1 MEREKASA
9 ISHPI
14 KALIG
19 IAILVGFS
27 LFIYEIRGILAP
39 FVLAFVL
46 AYVLAPIVDRM
57 EGRGLGRT
65 SSILLVFV
73 LAFTGL
79 GFGIL
84 KAGDKLTGEVRE
96 LSDRMLRDE
105 RSERK
110 FSLVNGGQNPVL
122 IEEIVWEEQVGP
134 LAAFSLSD
142 EKLLWPVEVKPGE
155 EQVFYVSFAPD
166 TPAYSSAGLLLH
178 LGGEDVGSTLSMQ
191 ATGNRAS
198 ENEAEWVAVSVAG
211 GADFD
216 LQQRGIELSPGRIDF
231 GEAGPN
237 VLTDISKIA
246 ETIQPT
252 LQSYLGDDFDL
263 VALVK
268 EKGDTLIDTLLGS
281 TTVFLG
287 GVVSGLT
294 FVVIVTFVAFFF
306 LKEGRHITRGL
317 IELVPNA
324 YFELCLNVLHKI
336 NGQIG
341 GYIRGQILATSVV
354 ATLAI
359 SALSIIDLKYALPVG
374 LLAGIAN
381 MIPFLGPL
389 IGIISAS
396 IVALATGGDLAMELV
411 GKVVI
416 IFMVIQ
422 LIDNIVIQPTV
433 VAKSVEMHPLMV
445 LFVVMVGSQL
455 MGIVGM
461 LVAVPLT
468 GIIKVSAQTIY
479 EGIRGY
485 RLQ

>member
-1 MEREKASA
+1 MERDKPSVV
-9 ISHPI
+9 SHPI
-14 KALIG
+14 KAAIG
-19 IAILVGFS
+19 IAILVGVA
-27 LFIYEIRGILAP
+27 LFFYQIRGILAP
-39 FVLAFVL
+39 FLLAFVL

-65 SSILLVFV
+65 WSILLVFV

-110 FSLVNGGQNPVL
+110 FVLVNGGDIPVL
-122 IEEIVWEEQVGP
+122 VDEIVWEQQVGE
-134 LAAFSLSD
+134 LTSFSLAGD
-142 EKLLWPVEVKPGE
+142 KLLWPIEIKPGE
-155 EQVFYVSFAPD
+155 DQEFLLSFAPD
-166 TPAYSSAGLLLH
+166 TPNYSRADLHLH
-178 LGGEDVGSTLSMQ
+178 LGGEDVGKTISLR
-191 ATGNRAS
+191 AIGNAGIKNKDGWG
-198 ENEAEWVAVSVAG
+198 EDTSVG
-211 GADFD
+211 VGID
-216 LQQRGIELSPGRIDF
+216 LQQRGIELSPGHINF

-252 LQSYLGDDFDL
+252 LQSYLGADFDL

-294 FVVIVTFVAFFF
+294 FVVIVPFVAFFF
-306 LKEGRHITRGL
+306 LKEGRHITRGI

-381 MIPFLGPL
+381 TIPFLGPL

-396 IVALATGGDLAMELV
+396 IVALATGGELAMALV

-485 RLQ
+485 RL

>member
-1 MEREKASA
+1 MEREKSSA
-9 ISHPI
+9 ISHPV
-14 KALIG
+14 KVLIG
-19 IAILVGFS
+19 IALLAGVA
-27 LFIYEIRGILAP
+27 LFIYQIRGVLVP

-79 GFGIL
+79 GFGVI

-105 RSERK
+105 LSERK
-110 FSLVNGGQNPVL
+110 FSVVNNGEAAVL
-122 IEEIVWEEQVGP
+122 IDEIVWQQQVGDI
-134 LAAFSLSD
+134 ASF
-142 EKLLWPVEVKPGE
+142 KLLKDKLRWPVEIKPGE
-155 EQVFYVSFAPD
+155 EQQFQVSF
-166 TPAYSSAGLLLH
+166 TPESLDFSRAGLLLH
-178 LGGEDVGSTLSMQ
+178 LGGADIGKKISLFAIGNAKDLS
-191 ATGNRAS
+191 GYG
-198 ENEAEWVAVSVAG
+198 AELSSGISG
-211 GADFD
+211 GW
-216 LQQRGIELSPGRIDF
+216 QQRGIEVSLSYINF

-246 ETIQPT
+246 ATLQPT
-252 LQSYLGDDFDL
+252 LQSWLGDDFDL
-263 VALVK
+263 VSLVK
-268 EKGDTLIDTLLGS
+268 EQGDTLIDTLLGS

-294 FVVIVTFVAFFF
+294 FVVIVPFVAFFF

-317 IELVPNA
+317 IELVPNS
-324 YFELCLNVLHKI
+324 YFELCLNVLHQI

-354 ATLAI
+354 ATLAV
-359 SALSIIDLKYALPVG
+359 SALYIIGLKYALPIG

-389 IGIISAS
+389 IGIIAAS
-396 IVALATGGDLAMELV
+396 IVALATGGEFAMALV
-411 GKVVI
+411 GKVII
-416 IFMVIQ
+416 IFLVIQ
-422 LIDNIVIQPTV
+422 LIDNIAIQPTV
-433 VAKSVEMHPLMV
+433 VAKSVEMHPLMI

-479 EGIRGY
+479 AGIRGY
-485 RLQ
+485 KLQ